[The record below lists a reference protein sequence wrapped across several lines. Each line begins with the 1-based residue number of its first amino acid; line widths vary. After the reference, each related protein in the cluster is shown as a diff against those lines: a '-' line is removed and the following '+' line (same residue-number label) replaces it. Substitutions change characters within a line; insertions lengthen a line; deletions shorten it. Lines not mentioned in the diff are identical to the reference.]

1 MALSALLHLNLCA
14 VKLSVLL
21 LTEHPTLFPT
31 PPPSYSTHTHT
42 HTHTRT
48 HTHTHTH
55 TRTQL
60 CIALNDIDQVRRGV
74 QELPE
79 FINWSHFKEVMAAET
94 SPEEA
99 DKADEA
105 LKGILSDMDQSIL
118 QELTGLTGDI
128 AEKVRTS

>member
-1 MALSALLHLNLCA
+1 MTALSALLHLKLCA
-14 VKLSVLL
+14 VKLPVLL
-21 LTEHPTLFPT
+21 LTEYPLLFPLSST
-31 PPPSYSTHTHT
+31 FLLHTHTHT
-42 HTHTRT
+42 HTHTA
-48 HTHTHTH
+48 
-55 TRTQL
+55 QL

-128 AEKVRTS
+128 AEKVRTR